1 MTGES
6 GSGTEDVEGVLEE
19 DRDIEGSDAARR
31 VTQSPENFAKPLA
44 WADEARLIEDACI
57 AASAVCCAEHD
68 VELVA
73 WSDFHHDMQK
83 TKTYSCSKTI
93 KTHAIVVEADTVSC
107 SVENEST

>member
-1 MTGES
+1 MGGDE
-6 GSGTEDVEGVLEE
+6 GQLVEGVLEE
-19 DRDIEGSDAARR
+19 DRDVEGSDAAHR
-31 VTQSPENFAKPLA
+31 VTQSPEIFAKPLA
-44 WADEARLIEDACI
+44 WADEAWLIEDACA

-73 WSDFHHDMQK
+73 WSDFRHDMQK

-93 KTHAIVVEADTVSC
+93 KTRAIVVEADTVSC